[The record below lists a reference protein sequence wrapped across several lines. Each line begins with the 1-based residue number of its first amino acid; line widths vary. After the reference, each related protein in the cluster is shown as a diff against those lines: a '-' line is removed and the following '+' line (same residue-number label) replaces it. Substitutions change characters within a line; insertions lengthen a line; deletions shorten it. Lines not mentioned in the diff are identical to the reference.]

1 MEKND
6 FHHTDISELSQLNI
20 HRHTCIHICTHTHIH
35 THTYAHIHTY
45 SYTHI
50 HEMTV
55 YVIKSNTNM
64 SY

>member
-20 HRHTCIHICTHTHIH
+20 HRHTCIH
-35 THTYAHIHTY
+35 THTYTHTY
-45 SYTHI
+45 I

-55 YVIKSNTNM
+55 YVIKSDTNM